1 MLGKLLTS
9 AVTGAVLI
17 SAILLYYDF
26 NPLHNERWILTA
38 AAIAATGTLTAEL
51 SIRKNPHS
59 QLKQLLKRNVKRLP
73 ATSPQWQPSLELLE
87 ALRQAES
94 RKNGQ
99 L

>member
-1 MLGKLLTS
+1 MIGKLIIS
-9 AVTGAVLI
+9 ASVGAIAI

-38 AAIAATGTLTAEL
+38 AAIAAMGTLTAEL

-87 ALRQAES
+87 AIRQAES